1 MNPRRIGADFR
12 VFALGFLRNSVSL
25 FFSLFFPL
33 VLIVMFGA
41 IYGGL
46 GTAHATLWVEDED
59 SAAPLAQAFL
69 KTLNATGDLTLNF
82 VSPSVGNLS
91 TYLTNH
97 SLTAGLVIPATFSQQ
112 IQAGMPANLT
122 LYTDPVSSGNAGVV
136 QGAVG
141 AALFAFN
148 LQLAHGTVLA
158 GVSQHN
164 VGSPVFT
171 NIDYLV
177 PGLIGFSI
185 LVSPMFAMVDL
196 TATYRKEKLFRQLA
210 LTPLTKGEW
219 LTSKIVWYVGLT
231 FVSAALMIGAGDGI
245 FGAHATLSWGMLPFL
260 VLGPFFFVSLGMLA
274 GSLTRTPETA
284 AIVGNVI
291 SFPMMFLSGTFFP
304 VSAFGSTLQTIAKV
318 LPLYYVIDGLNAVML
333 FNNPVE
339 ALHDAL
345 IVAGLSVIVFGLALL
360 AFKWRDE

>member
-1 MNPRRIGADFR
+1 MNPRRIVADFR
-12 VFALGFLRNSVSL
+12 VFALGFLRNSVAL

-46 GTAHATLWVEDED
+46 GTSHATLTVQDDD
-59 SAAPLAQAFL
+59 SGAPLAQAFL
-69 KTLNATGDLTLNF
+69 KTLNATGAVTMDF
-82 VSPSVGNLS
+82 VSPSAGDLS

-97 SLTAGLVIPATFSQQ
+97 SLTAGLVIPANFSAR
-112 IQAGMPANLT
+112 IQAGLPANVT
-122 LYTDPVSSGNAGVV
+122 LYTDPASTGDAGAV

-148 LQLAHGTVLA
+148 LQLAHSPVLA
-158 GVSQHN
+158 GVAIRN

-177 PGLIGFSI
+177 PGLMGFSI

-196 TATYRKEKLFRQLA
+196 TSSYRKDKLFRQLS

-219 LTSKIVWYVGLT
+219 LTSKILWYVGLT
-231 FVSAALMIGAGDGI
+231 FISAALMIAVGDGL
-245 FGAHATLSWGMLPFL
+245 FHAHATISWGMVPFL
-260 VLGPFFFVSLGMLA
+260 ILGPFFFVSLGMLA
-274 GSLTRTPETA
+274 GAVSRTPETA

-304 VSAFGSTLQTIAKV
+304 VSAFGSTLQTIARV

-333 FNNPVE
+333 FNNSGE
-339 ALHDAL
+339 ALQDAVV
-345 IVAGLSVIVFGLALL
+345 VAGLSAVVFVLALL

>member
-1 MNPRRIGADFR
+1 MNPRRIIADFR
-12 VFALGFLRNSVSL
+12 IFALGFVRNSVAL
-25 FFSLFFPL
+25 FFSLFFPI

-41 IYGGL
+41 IYGGI
-46 GTAHATLWVEDED
+46 GSAHASLAVQDND
-59 SAAPLAQAFL
+59 SASPITQEFL
-69 KTLNATGDLTLNF
+69 KTLNATGAVTLNF
-82 VSPSVGNLS
+82 VSPDQGNLS
-91 TYLTNH
+91 TYLTNN
-97 SLTAGLVIPATFSQQ
+97 SLTAGLVIPANFAAR
-112 IQAGMPANLT
+112 IQAGLPANLT
-122 LYTDPVSSGNAGVV
+122 LYTDPASTGSAGAV

-148 LQLAHGTVLA
+148 LQLAHSPALA
-158 GVSQHN
+158 GISTHN

-177 PGLIGFSI
+177 PGLMGFSI

-196 TATYRKEKLFRQLA
+196 TSTYRKDKLFRQLS

-219 LTSKIVWYVGLT
+219 LTSKILWYVGLT
-231 FVSAALMIGAGDGI
+231 FVSAALMIAVGDGI
-245 FGAHATLSWGMLPFL
+245 FGAHATLSWGMVPFL
-260 VLGPFFFVSLGMLA
+260 ILGPFFFVSLGMLA
-274 GSLTRTPETA
+274 GAVSRTPETA

-304 VSAFGSTLQTIAKV
+304 VSEFGSALQTVARV

-333 FNNPVE
+333 FNNPAE
-339 ALHDAL
+339 ALRDAA
-345 IVAGLSVIVFGLALL
+345 IVAGLSVVVFVLALL